1 MAGYQTYMKLKR
13 LEEEAAK
20 LGFRFAF
27 GKYGNRE
34 YDGIALMP
42 KDTESL
48 PIYARDT
55 EVWYG
60 DADSI
65 ESFFAG
71 IRWAR
76 QYDNMLRLSSDKTRW
91 RKEQDARNRI
101 LLSKLTNSE
110 NKDNK

>member
-1 MAGYQTYMKLKR
+1 MKLKR

-34 YDGIALMP
+34 IDGIGLMP
-42 KDTESL
+42 KDIEAL
-48 PIYARDT
+48 PLYTRDT
-55 EVWYG
+55 ELWYG
-60 DADSI
+60 DSDSI

-76 QYDNMLRLSSDKTRW
+76 QYDNMLRLSSDKTRE
-91 RKEQDARNRI
+91 RKEQDVRNRN
-101 LLSKLTNSE
+101 LLKKLVNSG
-110 NKDNK
+110 NKDNA